1 MGMLKR
7 FFSRTKSSSGASLP
21 SSVGNH
27 THPGNAGRPEIQHA
41 HSARNASCSGNG
53 DYSHAPSDTA
63 ASQQPLALTSPAYLD
78 SRTTAASPAMH
89 LSADETGLKSF
100 QDVTVDDVP
109 AWPHTQ
115 HRSAGLVAPAAAAPP
130 VVPSSSVAQW
140 GGPAVAAQHPAND
153 VLVACGTPARPHPAT
168 NLPVQATPKQ
178 ATQEIPSTVSFRR
191 TSSSY

>member
-7 FFSRTKSSSGASLP
+7 FFSRTKSSSGALLP
-21 SSVGNH
+21 SSVAA
-27 THPGNAGRPEIQHA
+27 THPGNTGRPEIQHA
-41 HSARNASCSGNG
+41 HSARNAASSGNG
-53 DYSHAPSDTA
+53 DCSHAPSDTT
-63 ASQQPLALTSPAYLD
+63 ASQQPLDFTSPAYLGPQ
-78 SRTTAASPAMH
+78 TTAASPAVH

-115 HRSAGLVAPAAAAPP
+115 HRSAGLVATAAAAHH

-140 GGPAVAAQHPAND
+140 GGPAVAAPHPAND
-153 VLVACGTPARPHPAT
+153 VLVACGTPARPHPPS

-178 ATQEIPSTVSFRR
+178 ATQEIPSTVSCRR
-191 TSSSY
+191 TSSPR